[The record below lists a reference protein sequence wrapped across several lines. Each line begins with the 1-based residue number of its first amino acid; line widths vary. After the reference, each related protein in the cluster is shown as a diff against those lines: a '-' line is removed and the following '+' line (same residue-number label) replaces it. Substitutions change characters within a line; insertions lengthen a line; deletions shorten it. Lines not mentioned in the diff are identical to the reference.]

1 MASDVLHF
9 TTVPQLFTVVSQ
21 RFKTVSRSFRD
32 LFTRSKNSLGI
43 LTFCVSRPLHFQ
55 GRFTTSGLTIVSQG
69 PRGLLVC
76 FAAVSRTSHNVSRPF
91 RKCCGPRSYGPPW
104 YLTFCV
110 SRPLHNFSRSFHNV
124 SRSFHNGSQP
134 FHNVS

>member
-1 MASDVLHF
+1 MASDVFAFHDRSTTFHGRLATFQDRF
-9 TTVPQLFTVVSQ
+9 TI
-21 RFKTVSRSFRD
+21 VSRPFHKVQE
-32 LFTRSKNSLGI
+32 LPWY

-110 SRPLHNFSRSFHNV
+110 SRPLYNFSRSFHNV
-124 SRSFHNGSQP
+124 SRSFHNVSQP